1 MQNGTASLGGSLAVT
16 HKSKHTLTIRVCVQS
31 LSHGPPFVTPWTVA
45 HQDPLSMEFS
55 RQEYWSVLPFPPP
68 GYLPIPGIEPESPTL
83 VDGFFTTASHRNCK
97 VLYNLKL

>member
-1 MQNGTASLGGSLAVT
+1 MT

-55 RQEYWSVLPFPPP
+55 RNSGKFPTP
-68 GYLPIPGIEPESPTL
+68 GDLSDPGIESLSPAL
-83 VDGFFTTASHRNCK
+83 EGRFFTTVPPRQPT
-97 VLYNLKL
+97 LTI